1 MKVHGRSSICI
12 KMVAVA
18 VLIAFA
24 GVGCAASGGGMTDT
38 GKGSI
43 IGGLG
48 GAGLGALIYHANPL
62 AGALIGAAGGALIG
76 GVVGHF
82 MDERKKDLE
91 KDLAPQI
98 NAGQISVQ
106 MLPGNA
112 LQVTTTGRT
121 AFAPGS
127 SVVNQGFIPTLQI
140 IAKVVKTYGKT
151 TITVV
156 GHPDPGGTVTERAN
170 LANQRAEAVRN
181 MLMVMGVP
189 PILIMDSGDPNS
201 NYLDGRVEM
210 VITPITSG

>member
-1 MKVHGRSSICI
+1 MKLQGRSSIWI
-12 KMVAVA
+12 KMVTVA

-43 IGGLG
+43 LGGLG

-82 MDERKKDLE
+82 MDERKKNLE
-91 KDLAPQI
+91 KDLGPQI

-112 LQVTTTGRT
+112 LRVTTTGRT

-127 SVVNQGFIPTLQI
+127 SVVSQGFIPTLQI
-140 IAKVVKTYGKT
+140 IANVVKTYGKT

-156 GHPDPGGTVTERAN
+156 GHPDPGGTAAERVN

-189 PILIMDSGDPNS
+189 PILIMNSGDPNS
-201 NYLDGRVEM
+201 SYLDGRVEM

>member
-1 MKVHGRSSICI
+1 MKLRGRSSIGI

-18 VLIAFA
+18 VLVAFA
-24 GVGCAASGGGMTDT
+24 GVGCAASGGGLTDT

-151 TITVV
+151 TITIV
-156 GHPDPGGTVTERAN
+156 GHPDQEGTAAERMN